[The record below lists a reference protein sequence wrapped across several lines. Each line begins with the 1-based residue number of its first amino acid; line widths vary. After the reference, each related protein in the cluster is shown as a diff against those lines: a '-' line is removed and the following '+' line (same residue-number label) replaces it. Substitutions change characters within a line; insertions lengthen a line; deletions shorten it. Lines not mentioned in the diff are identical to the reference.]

1 MPPETTAK
9 IGPHGLTEA
18 QEAMLNLCLAL
29 FGSTWFTVSML
40 CLGGGGEAIKCIE
53 TLAHLHLCGCIRKP
67 VNDGGQEY
75 YEVMPS
81 IVNPKKS
88 PGG

>member
-1 MPPETTAK
+1 MADAVARK
-9 IGPHGLTEA
+9 HGPHGLEA
-18 QEAMLNLCLAL
+18 DEELCLNQCLEL

-40 CLGGGGEAIKCIE
+40 CLQTQRESRDCIDKLE
-53 TLAHLHLCGCIRKP
+53 HMHKCGCVRKP

-81 IVNPKKS
+81 IVNPKKGV
-88 PGG
+88 GG